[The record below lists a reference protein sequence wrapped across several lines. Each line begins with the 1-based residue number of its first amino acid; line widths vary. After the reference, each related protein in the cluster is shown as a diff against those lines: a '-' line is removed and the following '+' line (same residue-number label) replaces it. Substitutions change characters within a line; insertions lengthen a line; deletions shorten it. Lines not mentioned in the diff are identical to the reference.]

1 MCFRYGKNFDWYC
14 KLANL
19 LCSSNK
25 LAGFF
30 IFAMA
35 DAFNL
40 SMERIVVVVSNEY
53 TKILSFVV
61 KNEDFS
67 MLNFIQALLA
77 ARRHA
82 FKQTFNW
89 S

>member
-35 DAFNL
+35 DALSL
-40 SMERIVVVVSNEY
+40 SMERQVVVVSNEY
-53 TKILSFVV
+53 PKIFSFVV
-61 KNEDFS
+61 
-67 MLNFIQALLA
+67 NFCCTEPPIG
-77 ARRHA
+77 R
-82 FKQTFNW
+82 FTIK
-89 S
+89 

>member
-1 MCFRYGKNFDWYC
+1 MCFKYGKNFDWYC

-35 DAFNL
+35 DALSL
-40 SMERIVVVVSNEY
+40 SMERQVVVVSNEY
-53 TKILSFVV
+53 PKIFSFELVRVV
-61 KNEDFS
+61 VIHFEPFLTSK
-67 MLNFIQALLA
+67 
-77 ARRHA
+77 
-82 FKQTFNW
+82 
-89 S
+89 